1 MKTVSLNG
9 KTYEVSKCFCTEI
22 MNLKEIRE
30 IYQHQA
36 HAWTHAKAWL
46 LSTAAKYMLKL
57 WAHFDLS
64 AWKAW
69 AFLNQTET

>member
-9 KTYEVSKCFCTEI
+9 KTYEVSKCFYTEI

-36 HAWTHAKAWL
+36 HA
-46 LSTAAKYMLKL
+46 
-57 WAHFDLS
+57 
-64 AWKAW
+64 
-69 AFLNQTET
+69 